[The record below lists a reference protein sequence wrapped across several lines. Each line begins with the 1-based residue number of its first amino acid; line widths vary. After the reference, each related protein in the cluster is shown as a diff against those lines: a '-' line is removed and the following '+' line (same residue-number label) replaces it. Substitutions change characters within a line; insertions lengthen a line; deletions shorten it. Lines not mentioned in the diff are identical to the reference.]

1 MGVCVTSIPP
11 IDLGQQYRT
20 LASEVETAVLKVM
33 ASGRYIG
40 GDGVTQFEQQFSD
53 YVGTNY
59 CVSCN
64 SGTDALYLALRAL
77 EIGAG
82 DEVVTTPFSFFATV
96 EVISAVGATPVFVDI
111 DPTTFNLNVAAVKAA
126 LSDRTKAILPV
137 HLFGR
142 PVEMSALMEISASRN
157 IAIVEDCAQ
166 ATGATWNDRQVGSFG
181 RIGCFSFF
189 PTKNLGGFGDG
200 GAMTTNDPEL
210 ARRLRVLKEH
220 GSTRRYVHEEIGIN
234 SRLDAIQAAIL
245 QVKLGYLDKWNAQRR
260 EIARRYAE
268 LLRPIPHVVLPS
280 ESDNGGESVW
290 NQYTIRLSTPLD
302 RDRVR
307 ESLQTL
313 GVSTMVYYPIPLH
326 RQPVYRELGY
336 DEGSFPVAETVC
348 CEVLSLPMFPE
359 LTPDQQQAIAYRL
372 KEAIGD

>member
-20 LASEVETAVLKVM
+20 IASELETAVLKVM

-53 YVGTNY
+53 YVGTTH

-111 DPTTFNLNVAAVKAA
+111 DPKTFNLDVAAVEAA

-336 DEGSFPVAETVC
+336 DEGSFPAAETVC
-348 CEVLSLPMFPE
+348 REVLSLPMFPE

>member
-1 MGVCVTSIPP
+1 MCVTSIPP

-20 LASEVETAVLKVM
+20 IASELETAVLKVM

-53 YVGTNY
+53 YVGTTH

-111 DPTTFNLNVAAVKAA
+111 DPKTFNLDVAAVEAA

-336 DEGSFPVAETVC
+336 DEGSFPAAETVC
-348 CEVLSLPMFPE
+348 REVLSLPMFPE

>member
-1 MGVCVTSIPP
+1 MTSIPP

-20 LASEVETAVLKVM
+20 IASELETAVLKVM

-53 YVGTNY
+53 YVGTTH

-111 DPTTFNLNVAAVKAA
+111 DPKTFNLDVAAVEAA

-336 DEGSFPVAETVC
+336 DEGSFPAAETVC
-348 CEVLSLPMFPE
+348 REVLSLPMFPE